1 MLTWSPER
9 HTLPTRE
16 RRVLGAVSLLAA
28 LLACPA
34 CSHPACAGPAD
45 LPPSV
50 FVHADALLERNPG
63 TRVRV
68 CATDCITFT
77 GNDDAGQLGP
87 QLVIASGDD
96 HTPIELQA
104 TVRRPHRQPVIS
116 SLTVHL
122 SKETTTGICGSHVS
136 YATSVH
142 LDSTGELRQGPS

>member
-9 HTLPTRE
+9 HSLPIRR
-16 RRVLGAVSLLAA
+16 RRVLSAISLLAA

-50 FVHADALLERNPG
+50 FVHADALLKKNPG
-63 TRVRV
+63 TRIQF

-77 GNDDAGQLGP
+77 SNDDTGQLGP
-87 QLVIASGDD
+87 QLVIAGGDD
-96 HTPIELQA
+96 HTPIDLRA
-104 TVRRPHRQPVIS
+104 TVERPHQQPITS
-116 SLTVHL
+116 TLTVHL
-122 SKETTTGICGSHVS
+122 TKQTTTGICGSHVS
-136 YATSVH
+136 YATDVH